1 MQSLRR
7 LLIAL
12 VAAVALPSAL
22 YAQDRGVVA
31 GRVTAQE
38 NGEPLAGVQIRVQGT
53 QIGGITAQNGE
64 YRLANVPAGQATVT
78 ANVIGRSSGSRTVT
92 VSAGQT
98 ATVNFTLGASALT
111 LEGVTVNVVTGQQ
124 ERRVESGTNVGVINV
139 GEMEQGAITQF
150 TDVLQGRVA
159 GVNMQ
164 GATGQ
169 IGSGQRIRIR
179 GANSLSLSN
188 DPLIYVD
195 GVLASNGRGGISL
208 GGQDYSRLN
217 DINPE
222 DIENIEVLK
231 GPAASA
237 IYGTAAANGV
247 ILITTRRGRVGAPVW
262 RAYAELG
269 QVSDE
274 NQYPSNYAALT
285 AHDPT
290 GPVQFP
296 TGVNQGILYI
306 RQLFG
311 GGAPYSACPNYAAAI
326 PAGATIGGLTRCQQ
340 DVFLEFNP
348 FEDPR
353 TTIFRTGHTN
363 RLGMSVSGGAESL
376 SYYLSADRQT
386 EAGVLAPNDLERVS
400 LRTNLNARVGSNA
413 NVAVNASYITSTLNR
428 LSSDNSVFSPMINLF
443 LGPAQ
448 YFEGLGTDSL
458 QSPGLRPGAYFGYNY
473 ADQQLVTADQ
483 DLDRFIIGS
492 NANYRPMPW
501 LSLNGNVGLDFY
513 SRYDQQTQVPDVLP
527 LAAIYLLG
535 FRDSY
540 RGNSYQWTTNA
551 SAVGTF
557 DLSPAIVS
565 TTTLGGSFQRS
576 TFEQINCFGAGIP
589 AGTRSCAATTS
600 LFAVN
605 ETYND
610 ERTLGAYVRQQFA
623 LNDRFFVAGVLRAD
637 NNSGLVSG
645 LIYYPSANASW
656 LLSEEPFFPRASFLS
671 QLRLRAGI
679 GQSGQRPGFGQAETF
694 FASSAVQ
701 RGGVE
706 SPALVLSTT
715 GNVGLKPERTTE
727 YEAGFDVGLFSDR
740 LSADFT
746 YYNRRSEDALISRN
760 LAPSAGLTGAV
771 FENLGSVRNWGTEV
785 GLSANVI
792 EREAVRFNMRLTA
805 TTLRNRIEELGE
817 GIAPISFNRGAQVHR
832 NDFPLGAFFAT
843 PIRYDD
849 ANGDGLL
856 NRNEVFV
863 DSSKFTQVR
872 NPVTG
877 EMETLPLAYVGP
889 AMPTNTQGLSGELTL
904 FRNFTF
910 TSLFERRGGNRQLN
924 YTEYFRCRTQ
934 GQTAPYYS
942 QCSALANPNASL
954 DEQAAYIG
962 AQFIGATPYGY
973 IEDASFI
980 KWREASVRLGVPD
993 ALSNRIRA
1001 LRGASVTFSGR
1012 NLVTWTDYTGLDP
1025 EINEGGG
1032 GANFSQNEFNTQ
1044 PPVRVYSVRFD
1055 FNF

>member
-1 MQSLRR
+1 MPSLRR

-12 VAAVALPSAL
+12 VAAVALPAAL
-22 YAQDRGVVA
+22 NAQGVIA

-53 QIGGITAQNGE
+53 QIGGITGQNGE

-78 ANVIGRSSGSRTVT
+78 ANVIGRSQATRTVT
-92 VSAGQT
+92 VAAGQT
-98 ATVNFTLGASALT
+98 ATVNFALGASALT

-139 GEMEQGAITQF
+139 AEIEKGPITQF
-150 TDVLQGRVA
+150 SDVLQGRVA
-159 GVNMQ
+159 GVTMQ

-169 IGSGQRIRIR
+169 VGSGQRIRIR

-188 DPLIYVD
+188 DPLIYID
-195 GVLASNGRGGISL
+195 GVLASNSRGGISL

-247 ILITTRRGRVGAPVW
+247 ILITTRRGRMGAPVW
-262 RAYAELG
+262 RGYAEFG
-269 QVSDE
+269 QMTDE

-285 AHDPT
+285 THDASR
-290 GPVQFP
+290 PVQFP
-296 TGVNQGILYI
+296 TGANQGILWI

-311 GGAPYSACPNYAAAI
+311 NTAPYSACPNYAAAI
-326 PAGATIGGLTRCQQ
+326 PAGATIGGLQRCQQ

-348 FEDPR
+348 FADPR
-353 TTIFRTGHTN
+353 TTIFRTGHNN
-363 RLGMSVSGGAESL
+363 RVGVSVAGGAEAL

-413 NVAVNASYITSTLNR
+413 NIAVNASYITSSLNR

-448 YFEGLGTDSL
+448 YFEGLGTTTL
-458 QSPGLRPGAYFGYNY
+458 QTPGLRPGSYFGYAY
-473 ADQQLVTADQ
+473 PDQQLITADQ
-483 DLDRFIIGS
+483 TLDRFIIGS

-501 LSLNGNVGLDFY
+501 LSLNGNVGLDFFA
-513 SRYDQQTQVPDVLP
+513 RHDQQTQVPDIIP
-527 LAAIYLLG
+527 LSATYLLG
-535 FRDSY
+535 FRDAY
-540 RGNSYQWTTNA
+540 RANNYQWTTNA

-557 DLSPAIVS
+557 DLSSALVS
-565 TTTLGGSFQRS
+565 TTTLGGSFQRQ
-576 TFEQINCFGAGIP
+576 TFDQINCFGAGIP
-589 AGTRSCAATTS
+589 AGTRSCNATTS
-600 LFAVN
+600 LFSVN
-605 ETYND
+605 ESYTD
-610 ERTLGAYVRQQFA
+610 QRTLGAYVRQQLAF
-623 LNDRFFVAGVLRAD
+623 NDRLFVAGVLRAD
-637 NNSGLVSG
+637 NNSGLVTG
-645 LIYYPSANASW
+645 LIYYPSANVSW

-671 QLRLRAGI
+671 QLRLRAGV

-694 FASSAVQ
+694 FSSTAVQ
-701 RGGVE
+701 RGGIE
-706 SPALVLSTT
+706 SPALVLNAT
-715 GNVGLKPERTTE
+715 GNPNLKPERTTE
-727 YEAGFDVGLFSDR
+727 YEGGIDLGLFSDR

-746 YYNRRSEDALISRN
+746 FYNRRSQDALISRN
-760 LAPSAGLTGAV
+760 LAPSSGMTASV
-771 FENLGSVRNWGTEV
+771 FENLGSVRNSGTEF

-792 EREAVRFNMRLTA
+792 ERERVRFNARLTA
-805 TTLRNRIEELGE
+805 TTLRNRVEELGE
-817 GIAPISFNRGAQVHR
+817 GIAPINFNRGAQIHR

-843 PIRYDD
+843 PIRYND

-863 DSSKFTQVR
+863 DSSKFAVVR
-872 NPVTG
+872 NASG
-877 EMETLPLAYVGP
+877 GLDTLNVAYVGP
-889 AMPTNTQGLSGELTL
+889 SLPTNTQGLSGELTL
-904 FRNFTF
+904 FRNITF
-910 TSLFERRGGNRQLN
+910 TSLFERRAGNKQLN

-962 AQFIGATPYGY
+962 AQFISATPYGY

-993 ALSNRIRA
+993 ALSSRMRA

-1012 NLVTWTDYTGLDP
+1012 NLATWTNYTGLDP

-1044 PPVRVYSVRFD
+1044 GPVRVYSVRFD